1 MTFNLRTL
9 PLALCLVAGAAA
21 AQSVLVPAPQNVVS
35 LSAQASLDVPQDML
49 TISLGITRDGSE
61 AAAVQSQLRQAL
73 DAALTEARKAVRPGQ
88 VDVRTGGFSLFPRYA
103 SKAGS
108 APTIAG
114 WQGQAEIVLEGRDI
128 GAISQLAGRLAG
140 TTVQRVQ
147 PGLSREAREHAE
159 SEVATLAIGRFKARA
174 ETYAKQFGYAGYSLR
189 EVTVG
194 GGDLSTPV
202 PMLRMARASAA
213 GMADESQP
221 VAPGQATVTVT
232 VNGSIQ
238 LSPR

>member
-49 TISLGITRDGSE
+49 TISLGITRDGTE

-114 WQGQAEIVLEGRDI
+114 WQGQARGRGHTEHERWPLDGTLTPRALPIGVVNALCAFQGAAGPGSGIVEY
-128 GAISQLAGRLAG
+128 A
-140 TTVQRVQ
+140 
-147 PGLSREAREHAE
+147 LSRSPSYHYTP
-159 SEVATLAIGRFKARA
+159 TL
-174 ETYAKQFGYAGYSLR
+174 S
-189 EVTVG
+189 
-194 GGDLSTPV
+194 
-202 PMLRMARASAA
+202 
-213 GMADESQP
+213 
-221 VAPGQATVTVT
+221 
-232 VNGSIQ
+232 
-238 LSPR
+238 